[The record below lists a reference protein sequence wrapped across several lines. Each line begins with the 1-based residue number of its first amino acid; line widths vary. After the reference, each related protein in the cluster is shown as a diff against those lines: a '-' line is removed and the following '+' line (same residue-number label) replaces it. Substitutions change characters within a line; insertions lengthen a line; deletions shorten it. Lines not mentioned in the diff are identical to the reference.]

1 MNTGQYLTFEI
12 ISSGNINWCSNNN
25 SSIHNTIEYRKNGGD
40 WTTITASQAGVNI
53 SVVDG
58 DLLEF
63 RGDNATY
70 SNAYNRFG
78 MFGDGKTTCQFKAK
92 GNIMSLINSTDF
104 ANLKSFTGTYTF
116 RAMFNNCGTL
126 VDASELLLPATGLTT
141 GSYRFMF
148 LNCTGL
154 TAAPV
159 LPAETLTS
167 ECYYGMFNGCRILNN
182 ITCLATNI
190 SASNCLYQWVNSVQ
204 TTSGTFYKNPN
215 MSSWTRGIS
224 AVPNNWTIVDYN
236 PFGPD
241 TDSLTFEYSGG
252 TQSIELVS
260 DNPWTATT
268 NGWITLSQYSGE
280 TGGVINVTVAN
291 NIFSPKIGSITFTD
305 GENTAIVS
313 VEQKGDSRVILKNL
327 YRNGNKVKQMWRNG
341 EKLYQMF
348 ERFFFEVDTES
359 IEFEYSGSTTTITIN
374 ASEPWTMTLPEWIS
388 ASTISGTGSATVT
401 LTTIQN
407 PTEDAQTGNIVI
419 TCEGR
424 TITIEVE
431 QKGSVGLGTPLTF
444 EILSDG
450 YINWVKRSSSA
461 PTVTIEYRI
470 NEGEWVSVTNTST
483 SGYRFNVVT
492 GDKVEFRGTNS
503 RYGGNYYNTF
513 SGSTC
518 QYNLY
523 GNMMSMVN
531 ATDFENL
538 TSFSN
543 TYVFESMFRYTNV
556 IDASSLLLPATVL
569 TQACY
574 QSMFVGCTS
583 LIAAPEL
590 PATTLAID
598 CYNSMFNSCS
608 NLTIAPTLPATTL
621 TERCYYR
628 MFEGCSK
635 LNYIECLATS
645 GIGQNNSTYIWV
657 NGVQTSSGTF
667 VKDPSARWSRGT
679 SGVPNNWTIVDKE

>member
-1 MNTGQYLTFEI
+1 MSYSRVTYVRTNFNYFTTNHTVSNDTKLEMEFEIASVSGSSANNCIFGNWQNGYSSIESLIFNAHTSRGMFRCYAGGYYNDDVSKYTIGDRYRNTIDRTSFVINNLTSTTSYTQNINRTISSSSNPIYIANGGQSTETSDIKVYEAIIYSGDTIVGHYFPYKDNETGYGVLYDSVSDTYLTG
-12 ISSGNINWCSNNN
+12 SVPSG
-25 SSIHNTIEYRKNGGD
+25 
-40 WTTITASQAGVNI
+40 ITA
-53 SVVDG
+53 G
-58 DLLEF
+58 D
-63 RGDNATY
+63 
-70 SNAYNRFG
+70 
-78 MFGDGKTTCQFKAK
+78 
-92 GNIMSLINSTDF
+92 
-104 ANLKSFTGTYTF
+104 
-116 RAMFNNCGTL
+116 
-126 VDASELLLPATGLTT
+126 
-141 GSYRFMF
+141 
-148 LNCTGL
+148 
-154 TAAPV
+154 PV
-159 LPAETLTS
+159 
-167 ECYYGMFNGCRILNN
+167 
-182 ITCLATNI
+182 
-190 SASNCLYQWVNSVQ
+190 
-204 TTSGTFYKNPN
+204 
-215 MSSWTRGIS
+215 
-224 AVPNNWTIVDYN
+224 
-236 PFGPD
+236 FGPD
-241 TDSLTFEYSGG
+241 TDSLTFDYSGG
-252 TQSIELVS
+252 TQSIVLES
-260 DNPWTATT
+260 DSPWTATT

-313 VEQKGDSRVILKNL
+313 VEQKGDSRIILKNL

-388 ASTISGTGSATVT
+388 ASTISGIGSATVT
-401 LTTIQN
+401 LTTTQN
-407 PTEDAQTGNIVI
+407 PIQDAQTGSIVI

-424 TITIEVE
+424 TITIPVE
-431 QKGSVGLGTPLTF
+431 QKGSIGLGTPLTF
-444 EILSDG
+444 EIISDG
-450 YINWVKRSSSA
+450 YINWKKARSSA

-470 NEGEWVSVTNTST
+470 NEGEWVSVTS
-483 SGYRFNVVT
+483 SLSDYRFNVVA

-523 GNMMSMVN
+523 GNIMSMVN

-543 TYVFESMFRYTNV
+543 TYVFESMFRNTNV

-574 QSMFVGCTS
+574 ISMFLECTN
-583 LIAAPEL
+583 LTTAPAL
-590 PATTLAID
+590 PATTLVSS
-598 CYNSMFNSCS
+598 CYNSIFWGCS
-608 NLTIAPTLPATTL
+608 N
-621 TERCYYR
+621 
-628 MFEGCSK
+628 

-645 GIGQNNSTYIWV
+645 GIGQNSSTSNWV

-667 VKDPSARWSRGT
+667 VKDPSASWSRGT
-679 SGVPNNWTIVDKE
+679 SGVPNNWTIVEKE

>member
-1 MNTGQYLTFEI
+1 MSYSRVTYVRTNFNYFTTNHTVSNDIKLEIEFEIASVSGSSANNCIFGNWQNGYSSIESLIFNAHTSRGLFRCYAGGYYNDNVSTYTIGDRYRNTIDRTSFVINNLTSTTSYTQNINRTISSSSNPIYIANGGQSTETSDIKVYEAIIYDGDTIVGHYFPYKDNETGYGVLYDSVSDTYLTG
-12 ISSGNINWCSNNN
+12 SVPSG
-25 SSIHNTIEYRKNGGD
+25 
-40 WTTITASQAGVNI
+40 ITA
-53 SVVDG
+53 G
-58 DLLEF
+58 DP
-63 RGDNATY
+63 
-70 SNAYNRFG
+70 
-78 MFGDGKTTCQFKAK
+78 
-92 GNIMSLINSTDF
+92 I
-104 ANLKSFTGTYTF
+104 
-116 RAMFNNCGTL
+116 
-126 VDASELLLPATGLTT
+126 
-141 GSYRFMF
+141 
-148 LNCTGL
+148 
-154 TAAPV
+154 
-159 LPAETLTS
+159 
-167 ECYYGMFNGCRILNN
+167 
-182 ITCLATNI
+182 
-190 SASNCLYQWVNSVQ
+190 
-204 TTSGTFYKNPN
+204 
-215 MSSWTRGIS
+215 
-224 AVPNNWTIVDYN
+224 
-236 PFGPD
+236 FGPD

-667 VKDPSARWSRGT
+667 VKDPSASWSRGT